1 MKIRT
6 SLVHLT
12 ALCFLTYG
20 GLAQN
25 EPPQAHIVRLTPDP
39 QNVTVLHL
47 HPGFVSSVRLPEEVS
62 SVVLGDPGA
71 FKGEHSEA
79 EPRLVFFKPA
89 TPKPGRSNA
98 LITTRSGREVSLTL
112 VSDGA
117 SAHSEAVD
125 YVLEYQPQR
134 SFLISAVYPTVL
146 IGDTKSLGS
155 ERPASPSGSPKPDGD
170 ERRPPSQQLTAP
182 LDWHGK
188 DLRVAVA
195 RTEEKGSD
203 MTVAFSIA
211 NNSSRT
217 VELLPPQVQL
227 SGATKQKHHK
237 TIKAEP
243 VAVKDYR
250 LGARR
255 LPPGATTEGTVV
267 FERPAFKESREQL
280 LLRIAQAEEVDRP
293 VLAPIAFVAQ
303 RKEQPSDPSKR
314 TRPLD
319 PDHSCTGS

>member
-12 ALCFLTYG
+12 ALCFLICGT
-20 GLAQN
+20 LAQN
-25 EPPQAHIVRLTPDP
+25 EPPQAHIVSLILDP
-39 QNVTVLHL
+39 QSVTVLHL
-47 HPGFVSSVRLPEEVS
+47 HPGFVSSVRLPDEVS
-62 SVVLGDPGA
+62 SVVLGDPAA

-89 TPKPGRSNA
+89 SPKPAKSNA
-98 LITTRSGREVSLTL
+98 LISTRSGREVSLTL

-117 SAHSEAVD
+117 SAHSEPVD

-134 SFLISAVYPTVL
+134 SFLISAAYPSVL
-146 IGDTKSLGS
+146 IGESKTLED
-155 ERPASPSGSPKPDGD
+155 ERPVNSKSTPKLDDDEHRSPGPK
-170 ERRPPSQQLTAP
+170 LAAP

-188 DLRVAVA
+188 ELRVAVA
-195 RTEEKGSD
+195 GTEEKGSD
-203 MTVAFSIA
+203 MTVAFSVVNA
-211 NNSSRT
+211 SSGT

-227 SGATKQKHHK
+227 SGTAKQKHHK
-237 TIKAEP
+237 AIKAEP

-250 LGARR
+250 MTSRR

-280 LLRIAQAEEVDRP
+280 LLQIAQAEEVDRP
-293 VLAPIAFVAQ
+293 VLAPIAFVSPA
-303 RKEQPSDPSKR
+303 KGAAK
-314 TRPLD
+314 
-319 PDHSCTGS
+319 

>member
-12 ALCFLTYG
+12 ALCFLTCG
-20 GLAQN
+20 ALAQN
-25 EPPQAHIVRLTPDP
+25 EPPQAHIVSLTLDP
-39 QNVTVLHL
+39 PSVTVLHL

-79 EPRLVFFKPA
+79 EPRLVFFKPGSPIPA
-89 TPKPGRSNA
+89 KSNA
-98 LITTRSGREVSLTL
+98 LISTRSGREVSLTL

-117 SAHSEAVD
+117 LAHAEPVD
-125 YVLEYQPQR
+125 YILEYQPQR
-134 SFLISAVYPTVL
+134 TFLIPAAYPSVL
-146 IGDTKSLGS
+146 IGESKTLGD
-155 ERPASPSGSPKPDGD
+155 ERPVSPKITPKPDTD
-170 ERRPPSQQLTAP
+170 DRQPPSPQLAAP
-182 LDWHGK
+182 LDWRGK
-188 DLRVAVA
+188 ELRVAVA
-195 RTEEKGSD
+195 RTEKRGSV

-211 NNSSRT
+211 NNSPRT

-227 SGATKQKHHK
+227 SGTAKQKHHK
-237 TIKAEP
+237 AIKAEQ

-255 LPPGATTEGTVV
+255 LLPGATTEGTVV

-280 LLRIAQAEEVDRP
+280 LLQIAQAEEVDRP
-293 VLAPIAFVAQ
+293 ILAPIAFVAPA
-303 RKEQPSDPSKR
+303 KGAAK
-314 TRPLD
+314 
-319 PDHSCTGS
+319 

>member
-1 MKIRT
+1 MKIWT

-25 EPPQAHIVRLTPDP
+25 EPPQARIVSLTLDP
-39 QNVTVLHL
+39 QGVTLLHL

-62 SVVLGDPGA
+62 SVVLGDPAA

-89 TPKPGRSNA
+89 SPKPGKSNA

-112 VSDGA
+112 VTDGA
-117 SAHSEAVD
+117 SAHSEPVD

-134 SFLISAVYPTVL
+134 SFLVSSTYPSVL
-146 IGDTKSLGS
+146 IGESKALGP
-155 ERPASPSGSPKPDGD
+155 ERPAIPDGSNKPDGN
-170 ERRPPSQQLTAP
+170 ERQSPSQQLATP

-188 DLRVAVA
+188 ELRVAVA
-195 RTEEKGSD
+195 KAEERGSD

-211 NNSSRT
+211 NDSSRT
-217 VELLPPQVQL
+217 IELLPPQIQL
-227 SGATKQKHHK
+227 AGTAQKHHK
-237 TIKAEP
+237 AIKAEP
-243 VAVKDYR
+243 VPVKDYQ
-250 LGARR
+250 LAARR
-255 LPPGATTEGTVV
+255 LPPGATTDGMVV

-280 LLRIAQAEEVDRP
+280 LLQIAQAEEVDRP
-293 VLAPIAFVAQ
+293 VLAPIAFVAPA
-303 RKEQPSDPSKR
+303 KGAAK
-314 TRPLD
+314 
-319 PDHSCTGS
+319 

>member
-12 ALCFLTYG
+12 ALCFLICG
-20 GLAQN
+20 AVAQN
-25 EPPQAHIVRLTPDP
+25 ESPQAHIVSLTLDP
-39 QNVTVLHL
+39 QSVTVLHL

-62 SVVLGDPGA
+62 SVVLGDPAA

-79 EPRLVFFKPA
+79 EPNLVFFKPA
-89 TPKPGRSNA
+89 SPKPGRSNA

-117 SAHSEAVD
+117 SAHSQPVD

-134 SFLISAVYPTVL
+134 SFLISSAYPSVL
-146 IGDTKSLGS
+146 IGESKPLDDARPVIPKSL
-155 ERPASPSGSPKPDGD
+155 AKPDGD
-170 ERRPPSQQLTAP
+170 EHRAPGPKLAAP

-188 DLRVAVA
+188 ELRLAVT
-195 RTEEKGSD
+195 RTQETGSD
-203 MTVAFSIA
+203 MTVAFNIA

-227 SGATKQKHHK
+227 SGTAKRKHHK
-237 TIKAEP
+237 AIKAEP

-255 LPPGATTEGTVV
+255 LAPGATMEGTVV
-267 FERPAFKESREQL
+267 FERPSFKESREQL
-280 LLRIAQAEEVDRP
+280 LLQIAQAEEVDRP
-293 VLAPIAFVAQ
+293 VLAPIAFVAPA
-303 RKEQPSDPSKR
+303 KGAAK
-314 TRPLD
+314 
-319 PDHSCTGS
+319 

>member
-1 MKIRT
+1 MKIQT

-20 GLAQN
+20 GMAQN
-25 EPPQAHIVRLTPDP
+25 EPPQAHIVSLLLDP
-39 QNVTVLHL
+39 QSVTVLHL

-89 TPKPGRSNA
+89 SPKPARSNA
-98 LITTRSGREVSLTL
+98 FITTRSGREVSLTL

-117 SAHSEAVD
+117 SAHSEPVD

-134 SFLISAVYPTVL
+134 SFLIAATYSSVL
-146 IGDTKSLGS
+146 IGESKTLGS
-155 ERPASPSGSPKPDGD
+155 ERPVIPSEIPKTDDDDHQSP
-170 ERRPPSQQLTAP
+170 RPQLAAP

-188 DLRVAVA
+188 ELRVAVVG
-195 RTEEKGSD
+195 TEERGWD
-203 MTVAFSIA
+203 MTVAFNIA
-211 NNSSRT
+211 NNSPHI

-227 SGATKQKHHK
+227 SGTAKQKHHK
-237 TIKAEP
+237 AIKAEP
-243 VAVKDYR
+243 IAIKDYR
-250 LGARR
+250 LAARR

-280 LLRIAQAEEVDRP
+280 LLQIAQAEEVDRP
-293 VLAPIAFVAQ
+293 ILAPIAFVAPA
-303 RKEQPSDPSKR
+303 KGAAK
-314 TRPLD
+314 
-319 PDHSCTGS
+319 